1 MYMSMRCGTC
11 DSELTLEA
19 ESDMDTVVLDLV
31 HRFTRA
37 HEDCGF
43 MVPIISK
50 EEELRKRLVQPT
62 KADKSE

>member
-11 DSELTLEA
+11 NAELTLEA
-19 ESDMDTVVLDLV
+19 ESDMDTVILDLV

-43 MVPIISK
+43 MVPTITK
-50 EEELRKRLVQPT
+50 EEELRMRLVKPT
-62 KADKSE
+62 KAEKTE

>member
-11 DSELTLEA
+11 DSELTLDA
-19 ESDMDTVVLDLV
+19 EEDMGTVVLDLV

-43 MVPIISK
+43 IVPTITK
-50 EEELRKRLVQPT
+50 EEELRKRLVQPP
-62 KADKSE
+62 KVDKTE